1 MFAVS
6 CLWRSLTQPTLCLFL
21 ILGLA
26 ACSSF
31 EVPALKK
38 LGLGKPKDAEEKPA
52 DTPKM
57 SKEEAELAAEKV
69 KIEAEADALNVGAPP
84 ATGSNTDLLFLLS
97 MNFEEA
103 KAISAQSVEMPMGV
117 KIAADSIEILKE
129 DGDKK
134 PKKVRAKGR
143 VYLENG
149 IGEDQAKVL
158 CQEAYISSW
167 EIVLRGKP
175 IIQRGGSTIEGLDDK
190 TVAYMLGS
198 RLRVIGM
205 HRLTNQDS
213 MLAMLPDLGPWTAG
227 PNPILPPLT
236 EDSVPNDIRDQ
247 MLKAAE
253 AEAVLQQNRVDA
265 LKQPDAPPAPWV
277 KGDRKAKT
285 KGETEAKTDPK
296 AAAVPVKAVDK
307 KTDEDKSSSKP
318 KETPPATRAEKP
330 KAVKKADP
338 KKA

>member
-1 MFAVS
+1 MPAIIR
-6 CLWRSLTQPTLCLFL
+6 LWRSLIHPTLCLL
-21 ILGLA
+21 LVLGLP

-38 LGLGKPKDAEEKPA
+38 LGLGKSKAADEKTDDSPKL
-52 DTPKM
+52 
-57 SKEEAELAAEKV
+57 SKEEAKLAAEKA
-69 KIEAEADALNVGAPP
+69 KIDAEADAITDGAPAD
-84 ATGSNTDLLFLLS
+84 ATASSTDLLFLLS

-103 KAISAQSVEMPMGV
+103 KAISAKSIEMPMGV

-129 DGDKK
+129 DGDNK

-149 IGEDQAKVL
+149 VGDDLAKVL

-175 IIQRGGSTIEGLDDK
+175 IIQRGGSTIEGLEDR

-198 RLRVIGM
+198 RLRVIGT

-227 PNPILPPLT
+227 PNAILPPLT
-236 EDSVPNDIRDQ
+236 EDSVPNDIREQ

-253 AEAVLQQNRVDA
+253 AEAVLQQTRVEA
-265 LKQPDAPPAPWV
+265 LAQPDAAPAPWV
-277 KGDRKAKT
+277 KA
-285 KGETEAKTDPK
+285 DPK
-296 AAAVPVKAVDK
+296 AKAEPTPVSVKKDDK
-307 KTDEDKSSSKP
+307 KAETQKP
-318 KETPPATRAEKP
+318 DNKTKETPPPAPKEKP
-330 KAVKKADP
+330 KAASKKDNKKA
-338 KKA
+338 

>member
-6 CLWRSLTQPTLCLFL
+6 RLWRLLIHPTFCLLF
-21 ILGLA
+21 ILGLP

-38 LGLGKPKDAEEKPA
+38 LGLGKTKNSGETPSDQSKTSKA
-52 DTPKM
+52 DPQ
-57 SKEEAELAAEKV
+57 LAAEKSE
-69 KIEAEADALNVGAPP
+69 IEAQADSLGSSELAAS
-84 ATGSNTDLLFLLS
+84 GSNSELLFLLS
-97 MNFEEA
+97 MNFDEA
-103 KAISAQSVEMPMGV
+103 KAISAQSIEMPMGV
-117 KIAADSIEILKE
+117 KIAADNIEVIKE
-129 DGDKK
+129 DGDKQ

-158 CQEAYISSW
+158 CQEAYVSSW

-213 MLAMLPDLGPWTAG
+213 MLAMLPDLGPWTGG

-265 LKQPDAPPAPWV
+265 LNQPEAPPAPWV
-277 KGDRKAKT
+277 KGGRKVKSLS
-285 KGETEAKTDPK
+285 EADPK
-296 AAAVPVKAVDK
+296 AAAVPVKAVEK
-307 KTDEDKSSSKP
+307 KTDEDKPSSKP

-330 KAVKKADP
+330 KPVKKTEP